1 MFTEGISLTALQNSL
16 VTLSSAIAKEDWE
29 SASRAC
35 RRAMSVR
42 KQVIDGNFAG
52 SVVVSC
58 SFHFL
63 DLANDLQSPHRNIPF
78 HHHKT
83 SKSYVIHSYR
93 HSEVNLTQQLNARIS
108 LVLADFSG
116 FGLLLEQRKK
126 VWKLTVILSSAW

>member
-1 MFTEGISLTALQNSL
+1 MFAEGILLTALQNSL

-58 SFHFL
+58 SFSF
-63 DLANDLQSPHRNIPF
+63 PR
-78 HHHKT
+78 
-83 SKSYVIHSYR
+83 
-93 HSEVNLTQQLNARIS
+93 
-108 LVLADFSG
+108 SG
-116 FGLLLEQRKK
+116 
-126 VWKLTVILSSAW
+126 